1 MCFMARLRV
10 YRETTTDSTAVSNYF
25 IDEYMPG
32 ANDAQL
38 KVYLYLLRML
48 SAGLTTSVSDMAD
61 LFNHTEKDVIRALK
75 YWEKK
80 ELLELDYDTLGNL
93 TGIHLLDFTTK
104 SEASD
109 SENTRNLSLSRM
121 ETPIPPAVQI
131 APAPA
136 TQVTPTAQVT
146 PATQVAPAAQAATVA
161 QGIPVQNEAAYKKP
175 NYSASQLQAAKD
187 SLLTREF
194 LFVIESY
201 VQKPLSPAE
210 MRSVLFFKDVL
221 HFNDDLVY
229 YLFEYCLGRGK
240 KDFKY
245 IEKVAISWA
254 EEGISTPEEA
264 QKRAGKYDP
273 KVYTIMNE
281 LGKSGT
287 PTPIEVEYISRW
299 TDEYG
304 FSIEIIIEAC
314 KKTVLATDKNR
325 FDYAEGILSNWKRQN
340 IRDREDIAKA
350 DSTHQKRV
358 ASARTGTLGSSNKFN
373 QFAQTE
379 YNFDEL
385 EKKLIRN
392 Y

>member
-1 MCFMARLRV
+1 MARLRV
-10 YRETTTDSTAVSNYF
+10 YRENTTGSTAVSNYF

-48 SAGLTTSVSDMAD
+48 SAGLSTSVSDMAD

-93 TGIHLLDFTTK
+93 TGIHLLDF
-104 SEASD
+104 ASKNVVSG
-109 SENTRNLSLSRM
+109 SENSRNLSLSRI
-121 ETPIPPAVQI
+121 ETSTLPV
-131 APAPA
+131 
-136 TQVTPTAQVT
+136 TQVI
-146 PATQVAPAAQAATVA
+146 PATQVAPVA
-161 QGIPVQNEAAYKKP
+161 QVAPAQNETGYKKP
-175 NYSASQLQAAKD
+175 NYSASQLQAAKE

-358 ASARTGTLGSSNKFN
+358 ASARTGNLSSSNKFN

>member
-1 MCFMARLRV
+1 MARLRV
-10 YRETTTDSTAVSNYF
+10 YRENTTGSTAVSNYF

-48 SAGLTTSVSDMAD
+48 SAGLSTSVSDMAD

-93 TGIHLLDFTTK
+93 TGIHLLDFAPK
-104 SEASD
+104 NVASD
-109 SENTRNLSLSRM
+109 NENSRNLSLSRI
-121 ETPIPPAVQI
+121 ETSIPSV
-131 APAPA
+131 
-136 TQVTPTAQVT
+136 AQVNPT
-146 PATQVAPAAQAATVA
+146 MQVVPAAQAAPAPQVVS
-161 QGIPVQNEAAYKKP
+161 VQNEVAYKKP
-175 NYSASQLQAAKD
+175 NYSASQLQAAKE

-210 MRSVLFFKDVL
+210 MRTVLFFKDVL
-221 HFNDDLVY
+221 HFTDDLIY

-245 IEKVAISWA
+245 IEKVAVSWA
-254 EEGISTPEEA
+254 EEGVSTPEEA
-264 QKRAGKYDP
+264 QKRAGKYDS

-281 LGKSGT
+281 LGKSGS
-287 PTPIEVEYISRW
+287 PTPVEVEYISRW

-314 KKTVLATDKNR
+314 KRTVLATDKNR

-340 IRDREDIAKA
+340 IREREDIAKA

-358 ASARTGTLGSSNKFN
+358 ASARTGNIGNANKFN

-385 EKKLIRN
+385 ERKLIRN

>member
-1 MCFMARLRV
+1 MCSMARLRV
-10 YRETTTDSTAVSNYF
+10 YRENTTGSTAVSNYF
-25 IDEYMPG
+25 IDEYMPE

-48 SAGLTTSVSDMAD
+48 SAGLSTSVSDMAD

-80 ELLELDYDTLGNL
+80 ELLELDYDNLGNL
-93 TGIHLLDFTTK
+93 TGIHLLDFTAK
-104 SEASD
+104 SVASD
-109 SENTRNLSLSRM
+109 SENTRNLSLSRI
-121 ETPIPPAVQI
+121 ETPIPPAIQV
-131 APAPA
+131 APSTQANLVTQAAPTAQVAPA
-136 TQVTPTAQVT
+136 TQ
-146 PATQVAPAAQAATVA
+146 
-161 QGIPVQNEAAYKKP
+161 GIPFQNEIPYKKP
-175 NYSASQLQAAKD
+175 SYSASQLQAAKD

-201 VQKPLSPAE
+201 IQKPLSPAE
-210 MRSVLFFKDVL
+210 MRTVLFFKDVL
-221 HFNDDLVY
+221 HFNDDLIY

-245 IEKVAISWA
+245 IEKVAVSWA

-264 QKRAGKYDP
+264 QKRAGKYDS

-281 LGKSGT
+281 LGKSGA

-340 IRDREDIAKA
+340 IREREDIAKA

-358 ASARTGTLGSSNKFN
+358 ASARTGTLSSSNKFN